1 MPDDRTIVVERFRD
15 EIGDWRVCV
24 LTPFGARVHAPWA
37 IAVRARLDERLGLP
51 VEVMWADDGIVL
63 RLPEA
68 ADEVPIEEL
77 LISPEEIDD
86 VVVSTLPTSS
96 LFASRFRECAA
107 RSLLLPRRRPGE
119 RTPLWQ
125 QRQRSADLLAVA
137 SKHPS
142 FPVLL
147 ETTRECL
154 QDVFDVPALK
164 WVLTEL
170 RARTIRMVSVDT
182 PKASPFAQSLLFGW
196 IAQYMYEYDSPLA
209 ERRAAALS
217 LDRDLL
223 RDLMGAEELREL
235 IDPGVL
241 ADLELDLQRLSPRR
255 QARDLDEVHDLLR
268 LLGDLSFE
276 EIAARCA
283 PGVDVAALLGELV
296 SARRAI
302 EVRIGGSQRFADA
315 NDAGRL
321 RDGLGVAIPL
331 GLPVACTEPAPH
343 ALEELV
349 TRYAAS
355 HGPFLPGAPAARFD
369 VPLERMRSVL
379 SGLVTAGRVVHGEFR
394 PDGAEREVV
403 RRRGVASAAAPIA
416 CLVAPRGRTR
426 RGGRVRTLRDGLA
439 GHPDGATTRRR
450 RAGRGAR
457 SAAGRADHRQRARAR
472 RPSRSL
478 ARLLAGPPRCALHVR
493 RRRLGGVGGD
503 RHRRWARA
511 AVLPRPGPPA
521 LDGRLRPRPTVG
533 PDPRQPSR
541 PSRGAAA
548 LRSGPSCRAAD
559 TSSTEPE
566 LLAALWDLV
575 WAGEV
580 TNDSLAP
587 LRALVAGKPRRT
599 APKARPRPGR
609 LTRIGPPAGAGRWSL
624 VAPLAQPAASP
635 TEAAHA
641 LALQLLER
649 NGVLTR
655 ESVLAEG
662 VEGGF
667 AGIYPVL
674 KALEERGHARRGYF
688 VAGLGAAQFALPG
701 AVDRLR
707 AEREVGEGAAAVV
720 LAATDPAQVYGGAL
734 PWPESAGRPARAA
747 GSLVVVVDGEAAAY
761 LDRGG
766 RGLLTFPAAAED
778 DRWIDALAAIVKD
791 GRARSLELQK
801 IDGEPAIP
809 STLAPRL
816 RAVGFV
822 DGYRG
827 LVLRP

>member
-1 MPDDRTIVVERFRD
+1 MGWHGIQTGQRHGIDGLVEVLGQLQGAPITASALELDVLPARLRGYSPAHLDALCTSGDVVWVGSGAIGAADGRVRLYFRD
-15 EIGDWRVCV
+15 Q
-24 LTPFGARVHAPWA
+24 
-37 IAVRARLDERLGLP
+37 VR
-51 VEVMWADDGIVL
+51 
-63 RLPEA
+63 
-68 ADEVPIEEL
+68 
-77 LISPEEIDD
+77 
-86 VVVSTLPTSS
+86 
-96 LFASRFRECAA
+96 
-107 RSLLLPRRRPGE
+107 LLLPGD
-119 RTPLWQ
+119 
-125 QRQRSADLLAVA
+125 SDLDP
-137 SKHPS
+137 PS
-142 FPVLL
+142 GPIH
-147 ETTRECL
+147 
-154 QDVFDVPALK
+154 DN
-164 WVLTEL
+164 L
-170 RARTIRMVSVDT
+170 RAH
-182 PKASPFAQSLLFGW
+182 L
-196 IAQYMYEYDSPLA
+196 
-209 ERRAAALS
+209 
-217 LDRDLL
+217 
-223 RDLMGAEELREL
+223 
-235 IDPGVL
+235 
-241 ADLELDLQRLSPRR
+241 
-255 QARDLDEVHDLLR
+255 
-268 LLGDLSFE
+268 
-276 EIAARCA
+276 AARGA
-283 PGVDVAALLGELV
+283 SFWSEL
-296 SARRAI
+296 
-302 EVRIGGSQRFADA
+302 
-315 NDAGRL
+315 
-321 RDGLGVAIPL
+321 
-331 GLPVACTEPAPH
+331 
-343 ALEELV
+343 
-349 TRYAAS
+349 
-355 HGPFLPGAPAARFD
+355 
-369 VPLERMRSVL
+369 
-379 SGLVTAGRVVHGEFR
+379 
-394 PDGAEREVV
+394 
-403 RRRGVASAAAPIA
+403 
-416 CLVAPRGRTR
+416 
-426 RGGRVRTLRDGLA
+426 
-439 GHPDGATTRRR
+439 
-450 RAGRGAR
+450 
-457 SAAGRADHRQRARAR
+457 
-472 RPSRSL
+472 
-478 ARLLAGPPRCALHVR
+478 
-493 RRRLGGVGGD
+493 
-503 RHRRWARA
+503 
-511 AVLPRPGPPA
+511 
-521 LDGRLRPRPTVG
+521 
-533 PDPRQPSR
+533 
-541 PSRGAAA
+541 
-548 LRSGPSCRAAD
+548 RAAD
-559 TSSTEPE
+559 TSSTEAE

-707 AEREVGEGAAAVV
+707 AEREAREGAAAVV

-791 GRARSLELQK
+791 GRARSLELQR
-801 IDGEPAIP
+801 IDGEPTIP